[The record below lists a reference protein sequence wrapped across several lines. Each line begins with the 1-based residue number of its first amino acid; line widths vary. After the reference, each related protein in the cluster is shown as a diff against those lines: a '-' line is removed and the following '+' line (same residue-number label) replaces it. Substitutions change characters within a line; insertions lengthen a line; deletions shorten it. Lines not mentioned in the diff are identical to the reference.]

1 MVIELLLNDM
11 TTEDTDTESQVLRE
25 MFEEIMK
32 LIREKQ
38 IKLEAI
44 IQSMT
49 DQDKISQ
56 DAFNRIYRVLT
67 EHGKKKQWL

>member
-1 MVIELLLNDM
+1 M
-11 TTEDTDTESQVLRE
+11 TVKDDDAESQVLKE

-32 LIREKQ
+32 MIREKQ

-44 IQSMT
+44 IQNMT
-49 DQDKISQ
+49 DQDKISH
-56 DAFNRIYRVLT
+56 DAFARIYSVLT

>member
-1 MVIELLLNDM
+1 MNGM
-11 TTEDTDTESQVLRE
+11 TTEDDDTESQVLRE

-56 DAFNRIYRVLT
+56 DVFNRIYRVLT

>member
-1 MVIELLLNDM
+1 M
-11 TTEDTDTESQVLRE
+11 TVDDDDAESQVLRE

-32 LIREKQ
+32 MIREKQ

-44 IQSMT
+44 IQNMT
-49 DQDKISQ
+49 EQDKISQ
-56 DAFNRIYRVLT
+56 DAFARIYSVLT

>member
-1 MVIELLLNDM
+1 M
-11 TTEDTDTESQVLRE
+11 TVKDDDAESQVLRE

-32 LIREKQ
+32 MIREKQ

-44 IQSMT
+44 IQNMT

-56 DAFNRIYRVLT
+56 DTFARIYSVLT

>member
-1 MVIELLLNDM
+1 M
-11 TTEDTDTESQVLRE
+11 TVEDDEAESQVLRE

-32 LIREKQ
+32 MIREKQ

-44 IQSMT
+44 IQNMT
-49 DQDKISQ
+49 DQDKISH
-56 DAFNRIYRVLT
+56 DAFARIYSTLT

>member
-1 MVIELLLNDM
+1 MDVNDD
-11 TTEDTDTESQVLRE
+11 EAESQMLKE

-32 LIREKQ
+32 MVREKQ

-44 IQSMT
+44 IQNMA
-49 DQDKISQ
+49 DQDKISR
-56 DAFNRIYRVLT
+56 DAFARIYNVLT